1 MSPCSGVF
9 LCVFCAVSRR
19 HSADILPTFPG
30 RFPLLFRG
38 SPAVVLLSFAVT
50 LATSARPCGVCVCW
64 FYYCNKSA
72 TRVQQKRPV
81 FFTGF
86 FMLRALPIKKD
97 LRSVVPPWFKL
108 SNASAKKCKNIL
120 LPRFRL
126 CAGSYALGE
135 GGLLGAVSLS
145 KNIFSCALPR
155 FPG

>member
-1 MSPCSGVF
+1 MSRSCHLAAAVF
-9 LCVFCAVSRR
+9 LCVFCR

-86 FMLRALPIKKD
+86 FMLQAWPIKKD
-97 LRSVVPPWFKL
+97 LCSVVPPWFKL

-126 CAGSYALGE
+126 CAGFNVK
-135 GGLLGAVSLS
+135 GGRRPAGAVSLS
-145 KNIFSCALPR
+145 QNVFL
-155 FPG
+155 